1 MRILIE
7 KTRVDTIF
15 NFFQP
20 VVTEPLELEYL
31 KSSLESSGHEVFLV
45 DKMFRLQMSAN
56 IAPELV
62 ILNGY
67 NTAEDAM
74 RERAAEYRKQYPNSL
89 IAASGVHVQLNKE
102 VFRDEPF
109 DLVIHSGSIEA
120 FMRLL
125 DVLQTWDGK
134 TPLEGADIMS
144 GEDGIWILGN
154 EVNLEQ
160 AEQIVPDRALFKRIR
175 RKTRYLDKKDVALFK
190 SGVGCPHDCSFCYC
204 KALNGS
210 KYLKS
215 DYRRLFQEMTELSPG
230 YCWIVDDILMKNEHD
245 ARSFIEAS
253 NEAGF
258 SGSIIGY
265 LRADFIFRNQSI
277 LKKLKKA
284 GLNEAIVGFEAP
296 FHWQLQD
303 YNKEIG
309 PETFRDIV
317 ESLKAAEIDLTALF
331 IVDPGYT
338 RKDFR
343 ELRSFIRE
351 LDIEVFTMS
360 IFTPIK
366 GTADYEEMK
375 DKIIDHRSNRSDFLH
390 LILPSKLP
398 KAVFYMEF
406 YLTHLRLLRSG
417 RVWKYILKR

>member
-7 KTRVDTIF
+7 KTRVDTLFSI
-15 NFFQP
+15 FQP

-31 KSSLESSGHEVFLV
+31 KASLENSGHEVFLV
-45 DKMFRLQMSAN
+45 DKMFRLQIPKN
-56 IAPELV
+56 IIPDLV
-62 ILNGY
+62 VLNGY
-67 NTAEDAM
+67 NTAGDTMKEKAI
-74 RERAAEYRKQYPNSL
+74 EYRKQYPYSL

-120 FMRLL
+120 FIKLL
-125 DVLQTWDGK
+125 DVLPAWDGE
-134 TPLEGADIMS
+134 TPIEGADLKS
-144 GEDGIWILGN
+144 KVDCVWILGN

-160 AEQIVPDRALFKRIR
+160 AEQIEPDRALFKRIR
-175 RKTRYLDKKDVALFK
+175 RKTRYLDKKDIALFK

-204 KALNGS
+204 KALNGRR
-210 KYLKS
+210 YIES
-215 DYRRLFQEMTELSPG
+215 DYRRLFQEMTELLPG
-230 YCWIVDDILMKNEHD
+230 YCWIVDDILLKNEND

-253 NEAGF
+253 NESGF
-258 SGSIIGY
+258 TGRIIGY
-265 LRADFIFRNQSI
+265 LRADFIYRNRSI
-277 LKKLKKA
+277 LKRLKKA

-309 PETFRDIV
+309 PDTFRDIV

-351 LDIEVFTMS
+351 LDIEVFTLS

-398 KAVFYMEF
+398 KIVFYMEF